1 MHPAQAFN
9 IATQDRALDYVRAY
23 PFAVLTVWDGGR
35 LRTAQL
41 PLIPVFGPADEL
53 VAFEGHIARS
63 NVLAQVLSGR
73 TEAVPGQAVFCGPDA
88 YVSANAYP
96 SKAIDGRA
104 VPTWN
109 YIAVEAE
116 GVLSLTSPSQTR
128 AILERQTAVFEAGE
142 AQPWSMG
149 DADAA
154 YLDRLE
160 AAIIGLTLDVT
171 RFEGTE
177 KLSQNKA
184 EADFGGVLNALEAR
198 QEPGAA
204 ALAARMKTLN
214 RG

>member
-1 MHPAQAFN
+1 MHPAQAFM

-41 PLIPVFGPADEL
+41 PLIPVSGKGGEL
-53 VAFEGHIARS
+53 IALEGHIARS
-63 NVLAQVLSGR
+63 NVLAQTLSGR
-73 TEAVPGQAVFCGPDA
+73 TEAAPGQAVFCGPDA
-88 YVSANAYP
+88 YVSPNAYP
-96 SKAIDGRA
+96 SKVSDGRA

-116 GVLSLTSPSQTR
+116 GTLRLTAPSQTR

-142 AQPWSMG
+142 AKPWSLG
-149 DADAA
+149 EADTA

-160 AAIIGLTLDVT
+160 AAIIGLRLDVT

-177 KLSQNKA
+177 KLSQDKA
-184 EADFGGVLNALEAR
+184 EMDYGGVLSALEAR

-204 ALAARMKTLN
+204 ALAARMKTLD